1 MEKDKKRVM
10 EQQQFRTLKRHLD
23 NLTLSQLNEIDRLIK
38 NANRQQGAVELSE
51 EERQFIHG
59 LFTKETSTPSY
70 S

>member
-1 MEKDKKRVM
+1 M

-51 EERQFIHG
+51 EERQFIHR
-59 LFTKETSTPSY
+59 LFAEERTASSY

>member
-1 MEKDKKRVM
+1 M
-10 EQQQFRTLKRHLD
+10 EQQQFRELKRQLSC
-23 NLTLSQLNEIDRLIK
+23 LTSSQLGEVQRLVK
-38 NANRQQGAVELSE
+38 SARLQHERVLLSE